1 LLGVPPAARSGT
13 SARNEGTTLT
23 AAFGD
28 VELTVHDDGVATV
41 ELCRPPENFFD
52 VELIRSLGDAYASVD
67 ADPRCRA
74 IVLCSEGRHFC
85 AGADLSRP
93 ALGPP
98 SDGSPWGAAVLYHE
112 AARLIDA
119 ATPVVAAV
127 QGAAVGGGLGLACSA
142 DFRVAS
148 TLARFSAN
156 FARLGFHHGFGLT
169 ATLPM
174 IVGHQHACELL
185 YTGRRLT
192 GEEALSMGLC
202 ERVVEPDELRDA
214 AHAMASSIASSA
226 PLAVQS
232 IRSTMREGLAARF
245 RAATDRE
252 FAEQDRLR
260 RTDDFAEGVRAAAAR
275 RDPSFKGS

>member
-1 LLGVPPAARSGT
+1 M
-13 SARNEGTTLT
+13 TTRP
-23 AAFGD
+23 GD
-28 VELTVHDDGVATV
+28 VEVTVHADGVATV
-41 ELCRPPENFFD
+41 ELRRPPENFFD
-52 VELIRSLGDAYASVD
+52 LELIRSIADAYETLDV
-67 ADPRCRA
+67 DPRCRA

-93 ALGPP
+93 SLGPP
-98 SDGSPWGAAVLYHE
+98 ADGASWGASELYRE

-119 ATPVVAAV
+119 TTPVVAAV

-169 ATLPM
+169 VTLPM
-174 IVGHQHACELL
+174 IVGHTRACELL
-185 YTGRRLT
+185 FTGRRLT
-192 GEEALSMGLC
+192 GAEALEMGLC
-202 ERVVEPDELRDA
+202 ERVVEPDEVREA
-214 AHAMASSIASSA
+214 AHAMASAIASSA
-226 PLAVQS
+226 PLAVAS
-232 IRSTMREGLAARF
+232 IRATMREGLAMRF
-245 RAATDRE
+245 RAATDHE

-275 RDPSFKGS
+275 RDPTFTGR

>member
-1 LLGVPPAARSGT
+1 MASIGT
-13 SARNEGTTLT
+13 GPLRTTVCEHSDVV
-23 AAFGD
+23 APDRIGD

-41 ELCRPPENFFD
+41 ELRRPPENFFD
-52 VELIRSLGDAYASVD
+52 VELIRALADAYEALD

-85 AGADLSRP
+85 AGADLARP

-98 SDGSPWGAAVLYHE
+98 ADGAPWGAAVLYRE

-119 ATPVVAAV
+119 QTPVVAAV

-142 DFRVAS
+142 DFRVGAS
-148 TLARFSAN
+148 TARFSAN

-185 YTGRRLT
+185 YTGRRLS
-192 GEEALSMGLC
+192 GAEALSIGLC
-202 ERVVEPDELRDA
+202 DRVVEPDGLIDA
-214 AHAMASSIASSA
+214 APAMAASIASSA
-226 PLAVQS
+226 PLAVRS

-245 RAATDRE
+245 RAATERE
-252 FAEQDRLR
+252 FSEQDRLR
-260 RTDDFAEGVRAAAAR
+260 RTSDFAEGVRAAAAR
-275 RDPSFKGS
+275 RDPSFEGR